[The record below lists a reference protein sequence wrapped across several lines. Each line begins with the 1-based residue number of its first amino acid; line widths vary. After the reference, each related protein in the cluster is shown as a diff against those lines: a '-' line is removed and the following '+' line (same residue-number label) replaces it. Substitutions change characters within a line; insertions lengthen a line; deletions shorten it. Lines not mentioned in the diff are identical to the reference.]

1 VTTHATTTLRSLARL
16 TVVFLVGWA
25 ACFWPA
31 RIARPEDG
39 VFWMSVA
46 AACCLI
52 PGWIA
57 VFLERFPAF
66 HGDVKLML
74 GQMTVR
80 FLAVAI
86 TGVVVRFIRP
96 EFGLA
101 EFYGWLIL
109 FYILAMV
116 FEVVLLREKFS
127 ILTQSTANSLQD
139 SQVSES
145 TAGKL

>member
-1 VTTHATTTLRSLARL
+1 M
-16 TVVFLVGWA
+16 FLK
-25 ACFWPA
+25 
-31 RIARPEDG
+31 
-39 VFWMSVA
+39 
-46 AACCLI
+46 CL
-52 PGWIA
+52 
-57 VFLERFPAF
+57 LDL
-66 HGDVKLML
+66 GDYDENEGGQWVKKQNDEYIIDLN
-74 GQMTVR
+74 
-80 FLAVAI
+80 F
-86 TGVVVRFIRP
+86 VVVRFIRP

-127 ILTQSTANSLQD
+127 ILTQSTVNSLQD